1 MDGTRQQL
9 RAKVAFS
16 CDDGKSAARRV
27 MLLSLCCHFCVL
39 CPEILYS
46 YCPCAMTIL
55 MIEFSLAVWKHPNM
69 AMHAPVSLLSDRA
82 RYVSAYTGHY
92 NYLLSPWALLSRY
105 LPMLEPSA
113 ASRMLLQLRSNDATA
128 ESPSA
133 VSCCSTINSATLPCL
148 SSDGDA
154 AVNTSNMISTFYF
167 CFSSLVLKQR
177 DSIQPAAS
185 GWSRRISRILIIA
198 RKLVANDCKR

>member
-27 MLLSLCCHFCVL
+27 MLLSLCCHL
-39 CPEILYS
+39 CPVSCVRRYS
-46 YCPCAMTIL
+46 YCTCAMTIL

-92 NYLLSPWALLSRY
+92 NLITTCCLHGLCCLGTYL
-105 LPMLEPSA
+105 MLEPSA
-113 ASRMLLQLRSNDATA
+113 ASRMLLQLRSNDAAA

-148 SSDGDA
+148 HR
-154 AVNTSNMISTFYF
+154 TEM
-167 CFSSLVLKQR
+167 Q
-177 DSIQPAAS
+177 Q
-185 GWSRRISRILIIA
+185 
-198 RKLVANDCKR
+198 